1 MPSLRLSL
9 ESQVVDLAVRWTQE
23 EKLRSFKLRGW
34 NDLAADLLAEDVL
47 KKQELRLCDFHPER
61 DVSVDFSET
70 LSAAC
75 LADLFQALKQ
85 EKHLAELC
93 LRDLGDK
100 AMPALCRSAQT
111 LRSLQLSGCGLTDA
125 AGEPLGQLLQVS
137 ESLCK
142 LSLSDNRLG
151 CKAAACLSAGLRC
164 SDFLCE
170 LNLRLNAIADRGCCC
185 LAEALQ
191 VNPYV
196 LETLDVSENDF
207 GEVGQKTLA
216 AAFGKSC
223 SLARLRLG
231 DGGGAPCLLEKSPTA
246 AVGLEGA
253 PPLPRAARRG
263 FGFVVHCHSSG
274 AEICAEE
281 ADCPISHPGKLV
293 DMQQDDK
300 ELDLVFSIPRLE
312 PDVKAA
318 VSLSATALKI
328 TALQQTL
335 VDLQLFSRIDPAR
348 FELSSRDFILEL
360 TLVKAKQGELWP
372 RLEK

>member
-1 MPSLRLSL
+1 MPSLRLRL
-9 ESQVVDLAVRWTQE
+9 ESQVVDLAVRWIQE

-47 KKQELRLCDFHPER
+47 KKQELRLSDFQDPER

-75 LADLFQALKQ
+75 LSDLFQALKQ

-93 LRDLGDK
+93 LLDLGDK

-142 LSLSDNRLG
+142 LSLSNNRLS
-151 CKAAACLSAGLRC
+151 CEAAACLSAGLRC
-164 SDFLCE
+164 NDFLCE
-170 LNLRLNAIADRGCCC
+170 LNLRLNAIADKGCCS
-185 LAEALQ
+185 LAEALE

-207 GEVGQKTLA
+207 GEVGQKMLE
-216 AAFGKSC
+216 AAFGQSC
-223 SLARLRLG
+223 SMARIRLG
-231 DGGGAPCLLEKSPTA
+231 GGGAPCVLEKSPTA

-253 PPLPRAARRG
+253 PPLPRAERRG

-281 ADCPISHPGKLV
+281 ARPISHPGKLV

-300 ELDLVFSIPRLE
+300 ELDLVFSIPRLD
-312 PDVKAA
+312 PDAKAA

-335 VDLQLFSRIDPAR
+335 VDLQLFSCIDPAS

>member
-9 ESQVVDLAVRWTQE
+9 ESQVVDLAVRWTRE

-47 KKQELRLCDFHPER
+47 KKQELRLSDFHPER

-75 LADLFQALKQ
+75 LAELFQALKQ

-93 LRDLGDK
+93 LHDLGDK

-142 LSLSDNRLG
+142 LSLSNNRLS
-151 CKAAACLSAGLRC
+151 CEAAACLAAGLRC
-164 SDFLCE
+164 NDFLCE
-170 LNLRLNAIADRGCCC
+170 LNLRLNAIADKGCSC
-185 LAEALQ
+185 LGEALE

-207 GEVGQKTLA
+207 GEVGEKILE
-216 AAFGKSC
+216 AAFGNSC
-223 SLARLRLG
+223 SMARIHLG
-231 DGGGAPCLLEKSPTA
+231 DRGAPRILEKSPTA

-253 PPLPRAARRG
+253 PPLPRAVRRG

-281 ADCPISHPGKLV
+281 ADRPISHPGKLV

-300 ELDLVFSIPRLE
+300 ELDLVFSIPRLD

-335 VDLQLFSRIDPAR
+335 IDLQLFSRVDPAS
-348 FELSSRDFILEL
+348 FELSTRDFVLEL
-360 TLVKAKQGELWP
+360 TLVKSKQGELWP

>member
-1 MPSLRLSL
+1 MPSLRLRL
-9 ESQVVDLAVRWTQE
+9 ESQVVDLAVRWIQE

-47 KKQELRLCDFHPER
+47 KKQELRLSDFQDPER

-75 LADLFQALKQ
+75 LSDLFQALKQ

-93 LRDLGDK
+93 LLDLGDK

-142 LSLSDNRLG
+142 LSLSNNRLS
-151 CKAAACLSAGLRC
+151 CEAAACLSAGLRC
-164 SDFLCE
+164 NDFLCE
-170 LNLRLNAIADRGCCC
+170 LNLRLNAIAD
-185 LAEALQ
+185 
-191 VNPYV
+191 
-196 LETLDVSENDF
+196 
-207 GEVGQKTLA
+207 K
-216 AAFGKSC
+216 
-223 SLARLRLG
+223 
-231 DGGGAPCLLEKSPTA
+231 GAPCVLEKSPTA

-253 PPLPRAARRG
+253 PPLPRAERRG

-281 ADCPISHPGKLV
+281 ARPISHPGKLV

-300 ELDLVFSIPRLE
+300 ELDLVFSIPRLD

-335 VDLQLFSRIDPAR
+335 VDLQLFSCIDPAS

>member
-1 MPSLRLSL
+1 MPSLRLRL
-9 ESQVVDLAVRWTQE
+9 ESQVVDLAVRWIQE

-47 KKQELRLCDFHPER
+47 KKQELRLSDFQDPER

-75 LADLFQALKQ
+75 LSDLFQALKQ

-93 LRDLGDK
+93 LLDLGDK

-142 LSLSDNRLG
+142 LSLSNNRLS
-151 CKAAACLSAGLRC
+151 CEAAACLSAGLRC
-164 SDFLCE
+164 NDFLCE
-170 LNLRLNAIADRGCCC
+170 LNLRLNAIADKGCCS
-185 LAEALQ
+185 LAEALE

-207 GEVGQKTLA
+207 EEVGQKMLE
-216 AAFGKSC
+216 AAFGQSC
-223 SLARLRLG
+223 SMARIRLG
-231 DGGGAPCLLEKSPTA
+231 GGGAPCVLEKSPTA

-253 PPLPRAARRG
+253 PPLPRAERRG

-281 ADCPISHPGKLV
+281 ARPISHPGKLV

-300 ELDLVFSIPRLE
+300 ELDLVFSIPRLD

-335 VDLQLFSRIDPAR
+335 VDLQLFSCIDPAS